1 MPKTILIVDDSDIVR
16 RVLREFLARHAGA
29 EAFQEAFDG
38 RLAIIR
44 VQEAKPDLIILDL
57 SMPGMGGLRA
67 AAELK
72 LLAPE
77 VPILLYTMHDARAE
91 EVGVDAVVSKVD
103 GLSVLAERV
112 RSFLTEPTATSLT
125 AKH

>member
-1 MPKTILIVDDSDIVR
+1 MPKTVLIVDDSDIVR
-16 RVLREFLARHAGA
+16 RVLREFLARHASA
-29 EAFQEAFDG
+29 EAFQEASDG

-44 VQEAKPDLIILDL
+44 VQESKPDLIILDL

-112 RSFLTEPTATSLT
+112 RSFLTEPTATSLA

>member
-1 MPKTILIVDDSDIVR
+1 MPKTVLIVDDSDIVR

-29 EAFQEAFDG
+29 EAFQEASDG
-38 RLAIIR
+38 RLAIVR
-44 VQEAKPDLIILDL
+44 VQESKPDLIILDL

-112 RSFLTEPTATSLT
+112 RSFLTEPTATSLA